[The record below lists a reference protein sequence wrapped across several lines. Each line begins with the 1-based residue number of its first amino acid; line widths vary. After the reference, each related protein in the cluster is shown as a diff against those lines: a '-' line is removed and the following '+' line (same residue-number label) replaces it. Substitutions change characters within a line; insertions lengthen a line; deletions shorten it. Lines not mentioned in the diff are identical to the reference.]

1 MDFELTEEQKLIRNT
16 ARQIAKERIAPR
28 AAEID
33 ETGEYPQDIF
43 ELFKEQGFLGL
54 DLPAKYGGSGAGAL
68 AQALVIEEVCKYCH
82 TSGMILICCTLGTR
96 SIMISGSEEQKQY
109 YASRIASGELRGA
122 FGLTEPA
129 AGSDPASML
138 TKAVRQGD
146 DYILNGE
153 KCFISGAAVADYFIV
168 FAKTD
173 PSAGARGVSVIIV
186 PKDAPGFSV
195 GKPDKKLGVTGM
207 PTCPLIMEDC
217 RVPVTNLVGRE
228 GGGFGTAMLSLN
240 TQRAGPAARGLGL
253 AEGALMYALEYTRNR
268 EAFGQKLCDLQAV
281 QFMMADMVIQIEAAR
296 HMVYHAAW
304 LIEQGKYT
312 REYAGILSTA
322 KAFATEMAN
331 KVAFDALQLLG
342 GHGYMRE
349 HPLERHYRDARQLML
364 VEGTSQIQRVVI
376 SRALLD
382 RAIVY

>member
-33 ETGEYPQDIF
+33 DTAEYPQDIYNI
-43 ELFKEQGFLGL
+43 FKDQGFLGL
-54 DLPAKYGGSGAGAL
+54 DLPAKYGGTGAGAL
-68 AQALVIEEVCKYCH
+68 AQALAIEEVCKYCH
-82 TSGMILICCTLGTR
+82 ASGMILICCTLGTR

-109 YASRIASGELRGA
+109 YASRVAAGELRGA
-122 FGLTEPA
+122 FGLTEPG
-129 AGSDPASML
+129 AGSDPASMI

-146 DYILNGE
+146 DYIINGE
-153 KCFISGAAVADYFIV
+153 KCFISGATVSDYFIV

-186 PKDAPGFSV
+186 PRDAPGFSV
-195 GKPDKKLGVTGM
+195 GKVDRKLGLHGM
-207 PTCPLIMEDC
+207 PTAQLIMDDC
-217 RVPVTNLVGRE
+217 RVPVTNLVGKE
-228 GGGFGTAMLSLN
+228 GGGFATAMLSLN

-253 AEGALMYALEYTRNR
+253 AEGALMYALEYVRNR
-268 EAFGQKLCDLQAV
+268 DAFGQKLCDFQAI
-281 QFMMADMVIQIEAAR
+281 QFMLADMCIQIEAAR

-312 REYAGILSTA
+312 REYGGILSTA
-322 KAFATEMAN
+322 KAFATEMAV
-331 KVAFDALQLLG
+331 KVSSDALQLLG
-342 GHGYMRE
+342 GHGYMKD